1 MANYVPARVA
11 TAKLGV
17 SLRTLLRWE
26 EAGKIQT
33 IKTPNGQRRY
43 NIDSILNPLPTS
55 KPTILYARVSSYSQ
69 KTDLERQ
76 VEFLLSHYPECEVIR
91 DIGSGLSFKRKGLLG
106 LLERILSGDVG
117 RVVVTNKDRLCRF
130 GYDLIAWLL
139 ARCNCEILV
148 LNNHLGKPGEECSYS
163 PEREM
168 LEDFQAILHIFSRRL
183 SGLRKYK
190 TNIKEDPDLQGI
202 CQSKNRESLEAAHS
216 RTPQGV

>member
-1 MANYVPARVA
+1 MGNYVPARVA

-43 NIDSILNPLPTS
+43 DIDSILNPPPAS
-55 KPTILYARVSSYSQ
+55 KPTILYARVSRHSQ
-69 KTDLERQ
+69 KTDLDRQ
-76 VEFLLSHYPECEVIR
+76 VEFLVSHYPDCEVIR
-91 DIGSGLSFKRKGLLG
+91 DIGSGLNFKRKGLLA

-117 RVVVTNKDRLCRF
+117 MVVVTNKDRLCRF
-130 GYDLIAWLL
+130 GYDLIAWLSK
-139 ARCNCEILV
+139 RSNCEIMV
-148 LNNHLGKPGEECSYS
+148 LKNHLGQPRGDCSYS

-168 LEDFQAILHIFSRRL
+168 LEDVLAIIHLFSYRL

-190 TNIKEDPDLQGI
+190 KNIKEDPDLQGI
-202 CQSKNRESLEAAHS
+202 SQRGNREGLGAADS